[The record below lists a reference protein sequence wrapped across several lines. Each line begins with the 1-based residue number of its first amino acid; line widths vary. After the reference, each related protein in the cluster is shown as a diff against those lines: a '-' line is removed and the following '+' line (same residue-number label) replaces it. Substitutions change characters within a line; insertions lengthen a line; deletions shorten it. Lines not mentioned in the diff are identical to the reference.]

1 MKPYFWPLSAMVILQ
16 IAGSLMLFAVVVL
29 APELAPD
36 LGIEPTQIGFYSA
49 LVWVGASTGSLFS
62 PGPIRR
68 FGAVR
73 MSQLGLALS
82 SIVLLAP
89 LIGSWWVTLLGGLLV
104 GFGYGPFTPGS
115 TQILTNV
122 TQEHERPLVLAI
134 KQAAAPIG
142 VMLGG
147 ALLPSIALKWGW
159 QAALLCVTAFG
170 FLFAF
175 AVQPLRKFTDER
187 RTEEE
192 QSRTFALAL
201 VFSNS
206 RLRNLTVFSFVFSAS
221 QMCVFTF
228 LVIDMVERIGLE
240 YRLAGFSLAIVQVGG
255 FVSRLVW
262 GYLSERWIP
271 GRILLVAISIMGSIS
286 LIGLA
291 STDER
296 WSFVA
301 IGFICALLG
310 MTIAGW
316 NGIFLAEVVKG
327 IPKEQLASAVGTA
340 VCFLY
345 SGLVVGPALFSAVV
359 YLTDSYPSAYMGLA
373 AVVGFSGLLVGGAR
387 SKGDIE

>member
-1 MKPYFWPLSAMVILQ
+1 
-16 IAGSLMLFAVVVL
+16 
-29 APELAPD
+29 
-36 LGIEPTQIGFYSA
+36 
-49 LVWVGASTGSLFS
+49 
-62 PGPIRR
+62 
-68 FGAVR
+68 

-122 TQEHERPLVLAI
+122 TQDHERPLVLAI

-228 LVIDMVERIGLE
+228 LVIDMVQRIGLE
-240 YRLAGFSLAIVQVGG
+240 YRLAGFALAIVQVGG

-271 GRILLVAISIMGSIS
+271 GRIL
-286 LIGLA
+286 
-291 STDER
+291 
-296 WSFVA
+296 FVA

-316 NGIFLAEVVKG
+316 NGIFLAEVVKD
-327 IPKEQLASAVGTA
+327 IPKEQLASAVGTT

-359 YLTDSYPSAYMGLA
+359 YLTDSYTSAYMGLA
-373 AVVGFSGLLVGGAR
+373 AVVGFSGLLVGGVR
-387 SKGDIE
+387 NKGDIE